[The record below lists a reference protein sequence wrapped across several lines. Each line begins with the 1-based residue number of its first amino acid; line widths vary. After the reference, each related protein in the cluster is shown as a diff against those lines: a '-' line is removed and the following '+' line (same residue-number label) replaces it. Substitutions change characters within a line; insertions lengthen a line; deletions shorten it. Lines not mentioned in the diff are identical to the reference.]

1 MSTTATAARAPIVI
15 ANDNSGG
22 SAFIIET
29 GNVAAGIVVRNAKSY
44 RFFAAHNDFRALDGT
59 DFTTPT
65 AAQKAADLVHAA
77 AQLAAV
83 RARYAPLTKKIKARE
98 AGR

>member
-1 MSTTATAARAPIVI
+1 MSTTATTARAPIVI
-15 ANDNSGG
+15 ANDNGGG

-29 GNVAAGIVVRNAKSY
+29 GNIAAGIVVRNAKSY

-77 AQLAAV
+77 AKVATLRPRHAE
-83 RARYAPLTKKIKARE
+83 RRG